1 MKRRSFIQYTA
12 IGAGV
17 ASLGLPVDLFAST
30 KMVRLVILHTND
42 THSRIDPFPQDSGK
56 NAGLGGVV
64 KRSAMIQRVRSLEK
78 NVLLLDS
85 GDIFQGTPY
94 FNMFGGELEMKAMS
108 SMKYDTATMG
118 NHDFDN
124 GVEGF
129 VKQLPHANFPFVISN
144 YNFKGTA
151 LEGKTKPCQIF
162 KKENVKI
169 GVFGLGI
176 ELNGLV
182 PDKCYTGV
190 EYLDPLQEAKD
201 LSTKL
206 RDEEK
211 CDLIICLSHL
221 GYKYNDSKISDVVL
235 AAETDEIDIILG
247 GHTHTFMVRPE
258 IIKNRK
264 NRNVLINQVGF
275 GGMYLGRLDINLQS
289 CKRSHCYSG
298 TSMMVR

>member
-190 EYLDPLQEAKD
+190 EYLDPLQEARD

-298 TSMMVR
+298 TSMLVR

>member
-190 EYLDPLQEAKD
+190 EYLDPLQEARD

>member
-190 EYLDPLQEAKD
+190 EYLDPLQEARD

-206 RDEEK
+206 RDDEK

-247 GHTHTFMVRPE
+247 GHTHTLMVRPE

-298 TSMMVR
+298 TSMLVR

>member
-298 TSMMVR
+298 TSMLVR